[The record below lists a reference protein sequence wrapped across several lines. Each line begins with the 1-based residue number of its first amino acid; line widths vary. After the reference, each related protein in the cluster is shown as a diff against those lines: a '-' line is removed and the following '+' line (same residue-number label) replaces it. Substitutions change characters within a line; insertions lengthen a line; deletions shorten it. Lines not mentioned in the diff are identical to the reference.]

1 MTDYPDDPH
10 HRNDPPPTHW
20 HCCSKCGRLG
30 DMRAKLHDDKPTE
43 TSPGEQWWTV
53 HCVCGAWCL
62 IDGEPQQEPDDE
74 EPDGPTART
83 KLIRERL
90 TMFYKEAGR

>member
-30 DMRAKLHDDKPTE
+30 DMRAKLHDDEQTT

-53 HCVCGAWCL
+53 HCVCGAWCP
-62 IDGEPQQEPDDE
+62 IDGEPQQEPDDDE
-74 EPDGPTART
+74 ALPAIAAAQEPAT
-83 KLIRERL
+83 
-90 TMFYKEAGR
+90 